1 MSTVVAIGATHR
13 SAPLA
18 LLEKLAIDD
27 TLMGK
32 YLDDL
37 VGRDHINE
45 AVVVSTCNRIEIFV
59 AAEKFHGAYR
69 DVRDFISDVTFL
81 PPDEFSDHLEVSH
94 DADAVRHLFAVA
106 AGLESVVV
114 GEHEIL
120 GQVRNAWTT
129 ARDAGASGS
138 VLNLLF
144 RHAVEAGKRARTE
157 TGIARHVTSVSH
169 AAVIMADDE
178 LGGLAGR
185 DVVVV
190 GAGSMAR
197 GVVDFVSSRSS
208 RPVTVVNRTAD
219 RARDLAA
226 TTHRWDGLDHLS
238 THLGTADVVFCATS
252 AATGV
257 VDAAMVESAM
267 ATRAGRPLLLVDI
280 AMPRDVAP
288 EVAELDGVTL
298 LDMDGLRAFAERG
311 LSKRRREV
319 PAVEAIVDDEV
330 DRYLSAS
337 SARSVA
343 PLIVELR
350 RRGDE
355 VVADELQRQAARLA
369 GLDPQQREIVEGVI
383 RGVVAKLLHEPT
395 VALKDAAG
403 SVRGER
409 LVGSLRELFDL

>member
-18 LLEKLAIDD
+18 LLERLTIDD
-27 TLMGK
+27 TLLPK

-37 VGRDHINE
+37 VSRDHINE
-45 AVVVSTCNRIEIFV
+45 AVIISTCNRIEIFV
-59 AAEKFHGAYR
+59 TAEKFHGAYR
-69 DVRDFISDVTFL
+69 DVRDFISDVTFTL
-81 PPDEFSDHLEVSH
+81 PEEFADHLEVSH

-129 ARDAGASGS
+129 ARDAGVAGS
-138 VLNLLF
+138 TLNLLF
-144 RHAVEAGKRARTE
+144 RHAVEVGKRARTE
-157 TGIARHVTSVSH
+157 TDIARHVTSVSH
-169 AAVIMADDE
+169 AAVIMADDHV
-178 LGGLAGR
+178 GGLDGR
-185 DVVVV
+185 GVVVV

-197 GVVDFVSSRSS
+197 GVVDFVSSRSA
-208 RPVTVVNRTAD
+208 RQMTVLNRTPE
-219 RARDLAA
+219 RARVLAA
-226 TTHRWDGLDHLS
+226 EVHHWDGLDELP
-238 THLGTADVVFCATS
+238 TCLADADVVFCATS
-252 AATGV
+252 SPAGV
-257 VDAAMVESAM
+257 IDVDMVRSAM
-267 ATRAGRPLLLVDI
+267 AERAGRPLLLVDI

-288 EVAELDGVTL
+288 EVAALDDVTL
-298 LDMDGLRAFAERG
+298 LDMDGLSAFAERG
-311 LSKRRREV
+311 LSRRRQEI

-330 DRYLSAS
+330 DRYLAAS
-337 SARSVA
+337 SAREVA

-350 RRGDE
+350 RRGDS
-355 VVADELQRQAARLA
+355 VVADELQRHAAKLA
-369 GLDPQQREIVEGVI
+369 GLDPAQREIVESVL
-383 RGVVAKLLHEPT
+383 RGAVAKLLHEPT

>member
-18 LLEKLAIDD
+18 LLERLTIDD
-27 TLMGK
+27 TLLPK

-37 VGRDHINE
+37 VSRDHINE
-45 AVVVSTCNRIEIFV
+45 AVIISTCNRIEIFV
-59 AAEKFHGAYR
+59 TAEKFHGAYR
-69 DVRDFISDVTFL
+69 DVRDFISDVTFTL
-81 PPDEFSDHLEVSH
+81 PEEFADHLEVSH

-129 ARDAGASGS
+129 ARDAGVAGTT
-138 VLNLLF
+138 LNLLF
-144 RHAVEAGKRARTE
+144 RHAVEVGKRARTE
-157 TGIARHVTSVSH
+157 TDIARHVTSVSH
-169 AAVIMADDE
+169 AAVIMADDHV
-178 LGGLAGR
+178 GGLDGR
-185 DVVVV
+185 GVVVV

-197 GVVDFVSSRSS
+197 GVVDFVSSRSA
-208 RPVTVVNRTAD
+208 RQMTVLNRTPE
-219 RARDLAA
+219 RARVLAA
-226 TTHRWDGLDHLS
+226 EVHHWDGLDELP
-238 THLGTADVVFCATS
+238 TCLADADVVFCATS
-252 AATGV
+252 SPASV
-257 VDAAMVESAM
+257 IDADMVRSAM
-267 ATRAGRPLLLVDI
+267 AERAGRPLLLVDI

-288 EVAELDGVTL
+288 EVAGLDDVTL
-298 LDMDGLRAFAERG
+298 LDMDGLSAFAERG
-311 LSKRRREV
+311 LSRRRQEI

-330 DRYLSAS
+330 DRYLAAS
-337 SARSVA
+337 SAREVA

-350 RRGDE
+350 RRGDS
-355 VVADELQRQAARLA
+355 VVADELQRHAAKLA
-369 GLDPQQREIVEGVI
+369 GLDPAQREIVESVL
-383 RGVVAKLLHEPT
+383 RGAVAKLLHEPT